1 MLLKVYNKFLLN
13 IFLLLL
19 ILSIFVVH
27 ASPFGARFE
36 RISREQG
43 LSHTTV
49 YDINQDSH
57 GYIWVGTGDGLNRFD
72 GYSFKVFRN
81 VVGDDK
87 SLSNNRVMVIYED
100 SQQQLWIG
108 TRGGGLNRFD
118 KQSDSFVR
126 YRFSS
131 EDESSLSNDD
141 VRAIFEDSSGNL
153 WVGTRNGLNLFDP
166 QSNRFTRFVHD
177 KSDAYSLSHNRISA
191 LEEHSSGKLWVATL
205 GGGLNLFDQQS
216 GRFDHFRY
224 KRDDASSLS
233 SDRIYTLHYDQND
246 RLWIGTLDDGLNRL
260 DKRSQTFVRYPYAD
274 GSTNSLSHGRVLS
287 IVDDYLGRIWI
298 GTYGGGINRL
308 DPNTGKIHEYRSNG
322 LDNTSIS
329 SNRIHKVFADVNG
342 EIWVGTASGG
352 LNKHNIRSERFG
364 HVYRNAEVPNTLS
377 LNSVSAL
384 FVQRDGTL
392 WVGTFGGGL
401 NRFDTQQGGFV
412 YYKRDENQPGSIS
425 DNNVRDIIE
434 DQKGNL
440 WVSTFGGGLNY
451 YDSAT
456 DKFTVFKH
464 QQDLSTSISSNSL
477 SSLLIDENQVLWVGT
492 SNGGL
497 NRFDAQTG
505 HFKSFE
511 HDTRDNRSISSNNVV
526 SLYQDSDGIIWIG
539 TSGGGLNRF
548 ESKTEQFTH
557 YRHNPADSQ
566 SLSHDVVLSII
577 EDSQNRMW
585 IGSRGGFNRFFRH
598 TGKFERYGI
607 SEGLVNDVVHGMLPD
622 ANGNLWFST
631 NDGLSQ
637 FNPVDK
643 SFRHYRSKDGLQ
655 SNEFNRHAYFKSEQ
669 GELFFGGINGFNRFF
684 PTTIVED
691 SKLPPVV
698 LTEFRLFNQ
707 PVEVGVVNDEDG
719 VFKIDQP
726 IDQLKA
732 LELDYG
738 QNLVSFEF
746 SALHFTDPS
755 SNLFAY
761 MLEGWDKEWIMTDAK
776 NRRATYTNIPPG
788 HYVLRIKASNHYGHW
803 NEEGK
808 SLPIRIFPSKWET
821 WWAYTLYCLFTLLLI
836 YWFFRTQR
844 RRLRDMRRLNLQLK
858 QVDKLKDE
866 FLANTSHE
874 LRTPLNGI
882 IGLAESLMD
891 GVTGQLPART
901 NANLAM
907 IVASGKRLSNLV
919 NDILDFSKLKNRN
932 LVIYPK
938 PVDLHTMADVVLALS
953 KPLVSG
959 KNAEDKDVVLA
970 NNVPHG
976 LPAVMADED
985 RLQQILHNLV
995 DNGIKFTE
1003 CGQVTVSAIKLDG
1016 MLKISVSDTG
1026 IGIERNKFDTIFE
1039 SFEQVQSMADSDYSG
1054 TGLGLSVSRQ
1064 LVELHGGQLHVESE
1078 LRVGTTFSF
1087 TLPMAADIPAVNIYA
1102 EQSVARLH
1110 YLQQVQQEAQDED
1123 LEQEQWLDNLAE
1135 EHDVIHQTQQS
1146 QVEVD
1151 STDKG
1156 LGKQVI
1162 NTKYVHDCSKFR
1174 ILLVDD
1180 EPVNRQVLHNH
1191 LSVRNYRLVE
1201 ASGGQ
1206 QALKLVEE
1214 QGPFD
1219 LILLDIMMPN
1229 MSGYEV
1235 CKKLRQHYAVNDL
1248 PIIFLTA
1255 KNQVADLV
1263 QSFAVGANDFLTK
1276 PVSKYELLKRVETH
1290 LRLLDI
1296 NRHLEQKITERTT
1309 ELVHAEKMASLGTL
1323 TAGVAHEINNPTNFV
1338 HVSVKTL
1345 GRNLNEF
1352 RRVLMELVTDE
1363 AEDSLVKDFERRFAD
1378 FTDDISTIV
1387 EGTGRIRDIVTD
1399 LQSFTQLDAEL
1410 KTTVVITDCLSSA
1423 INLVRTQ
1430 NADVANFYS
1439 EFHDNPELLCYPA
1452 QLNQLFMNLIVNAC
1466 DAIRAEMPVI
1476 SEKVTGEVRIV
1487 CRVQEPWVVI
1497 TINDNGVGMT
1507 DETKSRL
1514 FEPFYTTKDIGEG
1527 TGLGLSIAYGI
1538 VNKHGGEI
1546 TIESALNSGS
1556 QVTLFLPLTGLADV
1570 PLDGENAPKTG
1581 NAAL

>member
-1 MLLKVYNKFLLN
+1 MPLNVYNKFPFKL
-13 IFLLLL
+13 FLLLL
-19 ILSIFVVH
+19 TLSIFTVQS
-27 ASPFGARFE
+27 SPFGARFE
-36 RISREQG
+36 RLSREHG

-49 YDINQDSH
+49 YDIHQDSA
-57 GYIWVGTGDGLNRFD
+57 GYIWVATGDGLNRFD
-72 GYSFKVFRN
+72 GYNFKVFRHI
-81 VVGDDK
+81 VGEDN
-87 SLSNNRVMVIYED
+87 SLSNNRVMVIFED
-100 SQQQLWIG
+100 SKNDIWIG

-118 KQSDSFVR
+118 RQSDGFVR
-126 YRFSS
+126 YRS
-131 EDESSLSNDD
+131 DGANTSSLSNDD
-141 VRAIFEDSSGNL
+141 VRAIFEDAKGNL
-153 WVGTRNGLNLFDP
+153 WIGTRSGLNLYNAQTDD
-166 QSNRFTRFVHD
+166 FTRFTH
-177 KSDAYSLSHNRISA
+177 SNTDAFSLSHNRISA
-191 LEEHSSGKLWVATL
+191 LEQHPSGKLWVATL
-205 GGGLNLFDQQS
+205 GGGLNLFDHNT
-216 GRFDHFRY
+216 GRFEHFRY
-224 KRDDASSLS
+224 NKDDADTLS

-246 RLWIGTLDDGLNRL
+246 RLWIGTLDNGLNRL
-260 DKRSQTFVRYPYAD
+260 DSRSGKFIRYPYAD
-274 GSTNSLSHGRVLS
+274 GGEKSLSHGRVLS

-308 DPNTGKIHEYRSNG
+308 DAKTGAVFTYRSNG
-322 LDNTSIS
+322 LDNNSIS
-329 SNRIHKVFADVNG
+329 SDRIYKVYADVNG

-364 HVYRNAEVPNTLS
+364 HVYRNAEVDNSLS
-377 LNSVSAL
+377 LNSISSL
-384 FVQRDGTL
+384 FMQRNGTL

-401 NRFDTQQGGFV
+401 NRYDAKTGGFIH
-412 YYKRDENQPGSIS
+412 YKHDAKNANSIS
-425 DNNVRDIIE
+425 HNNVRDIIE
-434 DQKGNL
+434 DDKGNL
-440 WVSTFGGGLNY
+440 WISTFGGGLNY
-451 YDSAT
+451 YEVETSQ
-456 DKFTVFKH
+456 FTVYRHNNDDSKS
-464 QQDLSTSISSNSL
+464 LSSDSL
-477 SSLLIDENQVLWVGT
+477 SSLLIDDQGVLWIGT

-497 NRFDAQTG
+497 NRFDQQKGT
-505 HFKSFE
+505 FKSYR
-511 HDTRDNRSISSNNVV
+511 HTARSANKISSDNIV
-526 SLYQDSDGIIWIG
+526 SLYQDTDGIIWVG

-548 ESKTEQFTH
+548 DSKTEQFTH
-557 YRHNPADSQ
+557 YRHNPADTQ
-566 SLSHDVVLSII
+566 SISHDVVLSII
-577 EDSQNRMW
+577 EDTENRIW
-585 IGSRGGFNRFFRH
+585 IGTRGGFNRFYRH
-598 TGKFERYGI
+598 SGKFERFGI
-607 SEGLVNDVVHGMLPD
+607 AEGLVNDVVHGILPD
-622 ANGNLWFST
+622 ENNRLWFST
-631 NDGLSQ
+631 NDGLNQ
-637 FNPVDK
+637 FDPVTRTI
-643 SFRHYRSKDGLQ
+643 RHFRSKDGLQ
-655 SNEFNRHAYFKSEQ
+655 SNEFNRHAYFKSAQ
-669 GELFFGGINGFNRFF
+669 GELLFGGINGFNRFF
-684 PTTIVED
+684 PSSIVED
-691 SKLPPVV
+691 SQLPEVV

-707 PVEVGVVNDEDG
+707 PVPLGTASDET
-719 VFKIDQP
+719 FKISKP
-726 IDQLKA
+726 INQLDK
-732 LELDYG
+732 LELDYS
-738 QNLVSFEF
+738 QNLMSFEF
-746 SALHFTDPS
+746 AALHFTDPK
-755 SNLFAY
+755 SNQYQY
-761 MLEGWDKEWIMTDAK
+761 MLEGWDKDWILTDAN

-788 HYVLRIKASNHYGHW
+788 NYTLRVKASNHYGHW
-803 NEEGK
+803 NEQGK
-808 SLPIRIFPSKWET
+808 SLPIRIYPSNWET
-821 WWAYTLYCLFTLLLI
+821 WWAYTLYFIFAMLLV
-836 YWFFRTQR
+836 YSFFRAQR

-891 GVTGQLPART
+891 GVTGQLPSRT

-959 KNAEDKDVVLA
+959 KNAEEKDIVLV

-985 RLQQILHNLV
+985 RLQQVLHNLI
-995 DNGIKFTE
+995 DNAIKFTE
-1003 CGQVTVSAIKLDG
+1003 CGQVTVSALKLDS

-1026 IGIERNKFDTIFE
+1026 VGIEPNKFDTIFE
-1039 SFEQVQSMADSDYSG
+1039 SFEQVQGMADRDYSG

-1064 LVELHGGQLHVESE
+1064 LVELHGGELNVESE
-1078 LRVGTTFSF
+1078 LNVGTTFSF
-1087 TLPMAADIPAVNIYA
+1087 TLPMAADMPAVNIYA

-1110 YLQQVQQEAQDED
+1110 YLEDEHDEEA
-1123 LEQEQWLDNLAE
+1123 EQEQWLDDLSQE
-1135 EHDVIHQTQQS
+1135 QDVIHQVQQS

-1191 LSVRNYRLVE
+1191 LSVRNYQIVE

-1214 QGPFD
+1214 QGPID

-1235 CKKLRQHYAVNDL
+1235 CKKLRQQYAVNDL

-1345 GRNLNEF
+1345 GVNLNEF
-1352 RRVLMELVTDE
+1352 KRVLMDLVTDE
-1363 AEDSLVKDFERRFAD
+1363 AEESLLKDFEQRFAA

-1410 KTTVVITDCLSSA
+1410 KTNVVVTDCLSSA

-1466 DAIRAEMPVI
+1466 DAIRAKMPDA
-1476 SEKVTGEVRIV
+1476 SEGVTGEVRIV

-1538 VNKHGGEI
+1538 VNKHHGEI
-1546 TIESALNSGS
+1546 TVESAINNGS
-1556 QVTLFLPLTGLADV
+1556 QVTLFLPLVGVSDDESDEE
-1570 PLDGENAPKTG
+1570 PSR
-1581 NAAL
+1581 